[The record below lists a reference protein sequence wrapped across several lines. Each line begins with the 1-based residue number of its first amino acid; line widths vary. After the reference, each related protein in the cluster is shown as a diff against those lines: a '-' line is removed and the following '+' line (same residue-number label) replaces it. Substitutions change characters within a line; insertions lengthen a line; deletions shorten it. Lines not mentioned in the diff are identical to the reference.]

1 MNEIEIKSI
10 CNGWMT
16 LQFKKYTVY
25 ISYLTDIAKLWLTE
39 IDFALDNNTPIS
51 LSFTDEEHDYILVVT
66 CGYIFLYSSDEL
78 FYKIDMEYE
87 HFIVNFFNQ
96 LQKFKQE
103 LIDWPYWVQ
112 GNMSEKQRSV
122 YMIREIEIN
131 KLFNKINAKILL
143 KDLRKD

>member
-16 LQFKKYTVY
+16 LQFKKHTIY

-112 GNMSEKQRSV
+112 GNMSEKQRSA